1 MPVVT
6 ESDIAEGF
14 QVLFKDF
21 GLLEYVPGGLWYGS
35 TPQEK
40 PDPYAKLEVTEG
52 EPQHNS
58 GSTYLHVF
66 TVTLSVWTRTG
77 ATETGKTKAAIGQL
91 FNRERIA
98 AKLTVPNADR
108 VVDVRPLAPAGG
120 GLEEEASYQEQV
132 PVMVT
137 RRTFEVMV
145 QVTRE

>member
-14 QVLFKDF
+14 QTLFKGF
-21 GLLEYVPGGLWYGS
+21 ALLEYIPGGLWYGS
-35 TPQEK
+35 TPQEM
-40 PDPYAKLEVTEG
+40 PDPYAKLEVSEG

-58 GSTYLHVF
+58 GSTYLHPF
-66 TVTLSVWTRTG
+66 TVTLSVWTRIG
-77 ATETGKTKAAIGQL
+77 ATKTGETKRAVGAV
-91 FNRERIA
+91 FNRERVA

-120 GLEEEASYQEQV
+120 GLQEEQSYQEQV
-132 PVMVT
+132 PVMVM
-137 RRTFEVMV
+137 RRTFEVLV